1 MTKTGRECIGGVCPD
16 GRIAYAHSTQ
26 PQASV
31 TAFVDAVATNLA
43 ESSRS
48 PYPFS
53 LLSPFPSY
61 YPVRATPFASA
72 KRELAKL

>member
-1 MTKTGRECIGGVCPD
+1 MVESHMRALDATP
-16 GRIAYAHSTQ
+16 
-26 PQASV
+26 ASV

-48 PYPFS
+48 SYPFS
-53 LLSPFPSY
+53 LLSPFSSQY